1 MGLSVIGVSYIIVA
15 VVAFGGVVQHLVDL
29 LILSR
34 LVLMGALSSLVRL
47 QVRVVCRWSWVSSSP

>member
-34 LVLMGALSSLVRL
+34 LVLMGALSSSVHL
-47 QVRVVCRWSWVSSSP
+47 QARVVCR